1 MKLLFKML
9 KEEVDARVALPSAAK
24 IRHYQEVVR
33 TNFPDLDGSWRVMD
47 GLKNPIPKSGDKS
60 MQNAYYNGWLHS
72 HFVCCVFIFA
82 PSRVVIACIGMT
94 AT

>member
-60 MQNAYYNGWLHS
+60 MQNAYYN
-72 HFVCCVFIFA
+72 CVFIFA